1 MAFSKNLHILQSLN
15 SPCIACVTVFAS
27 VTFDIILLRG
37 IMASDKLTSLV
48 NQLILF
54 LKKYFEEVFF
64 MLKCCS
70 KQGPQS
76 RSSILDYLILKYGIQ
91 AGLTMTVHQLSAYI
105 RA

>member
-1 MAFSKNLHILQSLN
+1 
-15 SPCIACVTVFAS
+15 
-27 VTFDIILLRG
+27 
-37 IMASDKLTSLV
+37 
-48 NQLILF
+48 
-54 LKKYFEEVFF
+54 